1 MLDAAAMMNLA
12 SALWA
17 SARSIVDFDA
27 TIIVQLGLFL
37 LCFLLLRGLVFKPL
51 IRLSDERRAQTS
63 GMREE
68 AKRMDSDADGRT
80 KTLARSLQE
89 TKVVAQAERE
99 KIRQR
104 AKERE
109 HEILRTAKDEASRL
123 ADSARAAVE
132 SERQAAERA
141 ATDQVRSLAGGIVAR
156 LAGRSL

>member
-1 MLDAAAMMNLA
+1 MLDAAAMMYSA
-12 SALWA
+12 SVLWA

-27 TIIVQLGLFL
+27 TIVVQLGLFL

-68 AKRMDSDADGRT
+68 AKRMDSDADQRT
-80 KTLARSLQE
+80 KSLARSLQE

-109 HEILRTAKDEASRL
+109 QEILRAAKDESSRL
-123 ADSARAAVE
+123 ADAARAAVE
-132 SERQAAERA
+132 AERQEAGRA
-141 ATDQVRSLAGGIVAR
+141 ATDQARSLASGIVQR
-156 LAGRSL
+156 LAGRAL